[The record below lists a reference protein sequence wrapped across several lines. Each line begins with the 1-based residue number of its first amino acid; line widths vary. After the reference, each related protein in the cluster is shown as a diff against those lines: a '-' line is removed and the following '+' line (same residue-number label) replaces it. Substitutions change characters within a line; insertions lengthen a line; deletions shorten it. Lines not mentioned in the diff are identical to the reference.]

1 MDFERHQNDLR
12 MQRKSNRTLGA
23 IVVLL
28 SVCQLLSLAGIVSL
42 VGSERTVIVPPNI
55 DRTFWVTRDKASR
68 EYLEQM
74 AGYVT
79 WLMLDV
85 SPSTIDWKRNVLLNY
100 VAPDQHAA
108 MKTKMDLEAD
118 RLRTNNAATSFLVQ
132 QFTANEKEQSVV
144 VAGRLR
150 RQINGADIGEP
161 ETRAY
166 LAQFE
171 YVGGRVHVKTFKE
184 IPYGQNGQLR
194 VGTADAGSA
203 DSRAVDR

>member
-42 VGSERTVIVPPNI
+42 IGSERTVIVPPNI

-161 ETRAY
+161 DTRAY
-166 LAQFE
+166 FAQFE
-171 YVGGRVHVKTFKE
+171 YAGGRVHIKTFKE
-184 IPYGQNGQLR
+184 IPYGQSGQVR
-194 VGTADAGSA
+194 IGSA
-203 DSRAVDR
+203 DSGSAGSGAVDR